1 VILSLLRTLARGVP
15 INRANFLREVLTIM
29 QNKRPTQ
36 NIGNF
41 PQNTKH
47 PQNTNPM
54 QNSNH
59 IRDGKQPSY
68 PVESPEKDSN

>member
-1 VILSLLRTLARGVP
+1 
-15 INRANFLREVLTIM
+15 M
-29 QNKRPTQ
+29 QNKKPVQ
-36 NIGNF
+36 NTGNF

-54 QNSNH
+54 QNSQH
-59 IRDGKQPSY
+59 LKDGKQPSQ